1 MLFYQIIV
9 FNELKNKKA
18 LIIRNILK
26 LGIIPIDMRGGGVRL
41 EGWESIFGNKCKS
54 GRLLYKCILLKKN
67 VENCKCTIWF
77 FSE

>member
-26 LGIIPIDMRGGGVRL
+26 LGIIPIDMRGGGT
-41 EGWESIFGNKCKS
+41 S
-54 GRLLYKCILLKKN
+54 GRLGKY
-67 VENCKCTIWF
+67 F
-77 FSE
+77 RQ